1 MPGNTVDHPKYYE
14 NGPFECILLAEQ
26 YSFNVGN
33 CLKYVWRH
41 RDKGHPKEDLEKA
54 LWYAKQAIA
63 REEAFTPCDRH
74 YYDSLRI
81 DFTERTVVSA
91 YDADTLARIKAMGT
105 ENKTESNFWYRLA
118 NHDAQGALDSIERM
132 LEETE

>member
-33 CLKYVWRH
+33 CLQYVWRH
-41 RDKGHPKEDLEKA
+41 KDKGHPKEDLEKA

-63 REEAFTPCDRH
+63 REEAFAPP
-74 YYDSLRI
+74 LRPALLQFI
-81 DFTERTVVSA
+81 THRFH
-91 YDADTLARIKAMGT
+91 GT
-105 ENKTESNFWYRLA
+105 HRCKRL
-118 NHDAQGALDSIERM
+118 
-132 LEETE
+132 